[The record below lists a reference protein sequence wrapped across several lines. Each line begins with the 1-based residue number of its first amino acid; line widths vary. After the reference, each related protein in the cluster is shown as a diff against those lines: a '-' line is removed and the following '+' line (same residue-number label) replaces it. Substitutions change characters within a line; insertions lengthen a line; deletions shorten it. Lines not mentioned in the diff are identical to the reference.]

1 MKEGRKAITYDDFY
15 LIVGNSEF
23 RLRHAEQKL
32 FSNFGI
38 AASFINNNGK
48 TVDHLFGEGR
58 NNEVPFEYYEIYQII
73 FEDEEEMAFR

>member
-1 MKEGRKAITYDDFY
+1 MKEGKRAITYDDFY

-23 RLRHAEQKL
+23 RVRHGEQKI

-38 AASFINNNGK
+38 ASSYINNNGK

-58 NNEVPFEYYEIYQII
+58 NNDVIFDYYEIYQIL
-73 FEDEEEMAFR
+73 FEGEEEMAHK